1 MKIILCSEV
10 DDVFIPKDRVFTTE
24 KCLSNSYKHMHPYV
38 PPNIN
43 PRRVAEI
50 HRNSRFA

>member
-24 KCLSNSYKHMHPYV
+24 KCLSNSYKHMHLFK
-38 PPNIN
+38 IN
-43 PRRVAEI
+43 LWIIYFNRYM
-50 HRNSRFA
+50 